1 MPTIRSY
8 RGKLLD
14 SDILFGADE
23 TPAIGNMNVNAGGDI
38 IDENGR
44 VVKTRDEVAR
54 EYYKDVKKSVV
65 TSSILDEIDDDDSDF
80 DLTPD
85 PRFSKK
91 AQATAKKA
99 ETTTTTAVDTTETDK
114 SVSKSDTSSSDKESS
129 AVDKSK

>member
-99 ETTTTTAVDTTETDK
+99 ETTTVDTAGSDELA
-114 SVSKSDTSSSDKESS
+114 SKSATSSEKESS
-129 AVDKSK
+129 ADKSK

>member
-8 RGKLLD
+8 RGKLVD
-14 SDILFGADE
+14 TDVVFGADN

-38 IDENGR
+38 IDEHGR

-65 TSSILDEIDDDDSDF
+65 TSSILDEIVDDDSDF

-99 ETTTTTAVDTTETDK
+99 ETTTAVDTGSEESASK
-114 SVSKSDTSSSDKESS
+114 SVTSSDKESS
-129 AVDKSK
+129 SDKSK